1 MLRKALPIRV
11 ILLAA
16 FLLVG
21 LLPITLVTG
30 LAFFEARSALKTEI
44 KHDTQTRATATVDEI
59 DRMMFERLHNTAS
72 WSQLEIMQDVRIG
85 DVDKRLSKF
94 LGDLKYSYHDIYNEL
109 YVVDN
114 KGIVI
119 ASSNAAS
126 IGNQVTN
133 LSDWLHT
140 KVQSTDV
147 HIAPIISTQLNIS
160 ADIKDA
166 FEGNKLGT
174 LVTVFNWNQIYNIL
188 EGAVSGRSDAALLD
202 GNNNIISMTKH
213 WSDIQTEEKLSTTSK
228 SKGYQGYNGFAWY
241 VVIAQYRLDAL
252 APIQQMAYI
261 FIGLLIATIILASLI
276 AVPVA
281 TGLTKPL
288 VKLTSFAN
296 NFIREPSNALPP
308 SSGNLIE
315 PIEINALSNAF
326 SKMINDLERSKENLT
341 RAAKL
346 AVVGEMAAAMSHEVR
361 TPLGI
366 LRSSAQVLLREP
378 NISEEGR
385 EVCGFIISE
394 TERLNKLVSALID
407 SARPRPPDFKHT
419 DVAEIA
425 LQCVAMLRMQAENKQ
440 INLICDANEK
450 AIALCDAEQI
460 TQVLLNLLLNA
471 IQALPEAG
479 NIIVKVSSSIDQVLI
494 TVADNGPGIPAEHR
508 SQVFEPFFSKRRGG
522 IGLGLA
528 IVKQIVM
535 ANHGNISVHESSL
548 GGAEFRLQLPVDVAE

>member
-1 MLRKALPIRV
+1 
-11 ILLAA
+11 
-16 FLLVG
+16 
-21 LLPITLVTG
+21 
-30 LAFFEARSALKTEI
+30 
-44 KHDTQTRATATVDEI
+44 
-59 DRMMFERLHNTAS
+59 
-72 WSQLEIMQDVRIG
+72 
-85 DVDKRLSKF
+85 
-94 LGDLKYSYHDIYNEL
+94 
-109 YVVDN
+109 
-114 KGIVI
+114 
-119 ASSNAAS
+119 
-126 IGNQVTN
+126 
-133 LSDWLHT
+133 
-140 KVQSTDV
+140 V
-147 HIAPIISTQLNIS
+147 HIAPIVSAQLNIS

-174 LVTVFNWNQIYNIL
+174 LVTIFNWNQISNIL

-202 GNNNIISMTKH
+202 GNNKILSMTKH
-213 WSDIQTEEKLSTTSK
+213 WSDIQSEEKLSTTSK
-228 SKGYQGYNGFAWY
+228 SKGYQGYNGFAWH

-252 APIQQMAYI
+252 APIQHMAYI

-281 TGLTKPL
+281 TALTKPL

-315 PIEINALSNAF
+315 PIEISALSDAF

-419 DVAEIA
+419 DVAELA
-425 LQCVAMLRMQAENKQ
+425 MQCVAMLRMQAENKK
-440 INLICDANEK
+440 IKLICETDEK
-450 AIALCDAEQI
+450 AIALCDSEQI

-471 IQALPEAG
+471 IQVLPEAG

>member
-1 MLRKALPIRV
+1 MLRKALPIRF
-11 ILLAA
+11 ILLVA
-16 FLLVG
+16 FLLAG
-21 LLPITLVTG
+21 LLPTTLVTG

-94 LGDLKYSYHDIYNEL
+94 LGDLKHSYRDIYNEL

-119 ASSNAAS
+119 ASSNVES
-126 IGNQVTN
+126 IGKQRTAV
-133 LSDWLHT
+133 SDWLST
-140 KVQSTDV
+140 KIQSNDV
-147 HIAPIISTQLNIS
+147 HIAQVKQEQLNIS

-174 LVTVFNWNQIYNIL
+174 LITVFNWNQITNIL
-188 EGAVSGRSDAALLD
+188 EGSISGRSGAALF
-202 GNNNIISMTKH
+202 NSKNKIISTTKR
-213 WSDIQTEEKLSTTSK
+213 WSDIQSQEKLSTTSK
-228 SKGYQGYNGFAWY
+228 SKGYQGYNGFAWH

-261 FIGLLIATIILASLI
+261 FIGLLLATIILASLI

-281 TGLTKPL
+281 TALTKPL
-288 VKLTSFAN
+288 VRLTAFAN

-308 SSGNLIE
+308 SAGNFIE
-315 PIEINALSNAF
+315 PLEITALTNAF
-326 SKMINDLERSKENLT
+326 SKMISDLERSKENLT

-407 SARPRPPDFKHT
+407 SARPRPPEFKHT
-419 DVAEIA
+419 NLTELT
-425 LQCVAMLRMQAENKQ
+425 LQCVAMLRMQAENKK
-440 INLICDANEK
+440 IKLICETDEK

-471 IQALPEAG
+471 IQVLPEAG
-479 NIIVKVSSSIDQVLI
+479 NIIVKVTSSIDQAII
-494 TVADNGPGIPAEHR
+494 TVADSGPGIPAEHR
-508 SQVFEPFFSKRRGG
+508 SQVFEPFFSKRKGG

-548 GGAEFRLQLPVDVAE
+548 GGAEFRLRLPVDIAE